1 MTMSM
6 TRRVLYHALVGT
18 VALLLPG
25 SLAAEGRRT
34 DDAPRRDIVTS
45 RLDDEASERLGWR
58 PEGLDDVLA
67 YAKGLSTDTLLIWT
81 SGTTVA
87 TLGDPS
93 VRYTVHSVRKALLST
108 VVGQHVGAG
117 DGAIPLDATL
127 ADLGIDDSPIP
138 LTPLQRTTT
147 VEDLLRS
154 RSGINHAAA
163 AEAGL
168 TSEKNRTLGTEEN
181 VPGSKWAYNNWD
193 YNALTTVF
201 EQRTGLTVAEAF
213 ATGIAAPLRLEDFEP
228 GDVSYQSEPAL
239 SQHPAAAFR
248 MSGRDL
254 ARIGQLY
261 LDGGMAGGARVL
273 DASWIARIES
283 TRSDTGLGG
292 LRAGHGQLWWLPA
305 PETGFPRGTYMAW
318 GLGNQTLFVIPAW
331 DTVIVHQSDMT
342 AFLKRFLAAL
352 ADGGDAEE
360 VLEDLVV
367 GCLRRRNRDD
377 PFCVEDRFIGR
388 REFAG
393 LVEAIVAA
401 RR

>member
-1 MTMSM
+1 MTTSL
-6 TRRVLYHALVGT
+6 TRRALYHALVAA
-18 VALLLPG
+18 VALLLPSSG
-25 SLAAEGRRT
+25 AAESRRT
-34 DDAPRRDIVTS
+34 DDAPRREVATS
-45 RLDDEASERLGWR
+45 RLDDDASRRLGWR
-58 PEGLDDVLA
+58 PDALDAVLD
-67 YAKGLSTDTLLIWT
+67 YARGLSTDTLLIRT
-81 SGTTVA
+81 GGTTVA

-108 VVGQHVGAG
+108 LVGQHMGAG
-117 DGAIPLDATL
+117 GGSVPLGATL
-127 ADLGIDDSPIP
+127 AELGIDDSPVP
-138 LTPLQRTTT
+138 LTPLQRTAT
-147 VEDLLRS
+147 VDDLLRS

-168 TSEKNRTLGTEEN
+168 TSEKNRMLGAEEN

-193 YNALTTVF
+193 YNALTTIF

-213 ATGIAAPLRLEDFEP
+213 ATGVAEPLGLEDFAP
-228 GDVSYQSEPAL
+228 GDVSYQTDPTL

-261 LDGGMAGGARVL
+261 LDGGMAEGRRVL
-273 DASWIARIES
+273 DAAWIDRIAS
-283 TRSDTGLGG
+283 TRSETGLGG

-305 PETGFPRGTYMAW
+305 AETGLPEGTYMAW

-342 AFLKRFLAAL
+342 AFLKRFMAAL
-352 ADGGDAEE
+352 ADGGDAEA

-367 GCLRRRNRDD
+367 GCLRRRSRDD

-393 LVEAIVAA
+393 LVEAIAAA